1 MLKNRLI
8 ACLDV
13 RDGRVV
19 KGVRFE
25 NLRDSGD
32 PAVLATRYEAE
43 GADEIVMLDVSAT
56 RESRG
61 TAIATVR
68 AVRRVLGI
76 PLTVGGGVRS
86 EDDAA
91 ALLDAGADKVAINS
105 ASVAE
110 PALLTR
116 LAERFGRQCVVQ
128 AIDAKRRADGSGW
141 RVCTHAGTQ
150 ASMWDAVEFAGVA
163 AACGA
168 GELLVTSMDRDGT
181 GAGYDT
187 ELLRAIAERVDVP
200 VIASGGGRTPAQLS
214 DAIHAGASAV
224 LVASILHDGGSSVG
238 ALKQGLAVLGISMRL
253 ERAA

>member
-32 PAVLATRYEAE
+32 PATLAARYEAE

-56 RESRG
+56 REARG
-61 TAIATVR
+61 TALATVR
-68 AVRRVLGI
+68 DLRRVLGI

-86 EDDAA
+86 ETDAG
-91 ALLDAGADKVAINS
+91 ALLDAGADKVAVNS

-110 PALLTR
+110 PALLAR

-128 AIDAKRRADGSGW
+128 AIDAKRRTDGVGW
-141 RVCTHAGTQ
+141 MVCTHAGAR
-150 ASMWDAVEFAGVA
+150 ASTWDAAEFAGVA
-163 AACGA
+163 AASGA
-168 GELLVTSMDRDGT
+168 GELLVTSMDQDGT
-181 GAGYDT
+181 GAGYDV

-200 VIASGGGRTPAQLS
+200 VIASGGGRTPAQMCE
-214 DAIHAGASAV
+214 AIHAGASAV
-224 LVASILHDGGSSVG
+224 LVASILHDGGGSVG
-238 ALKQGLAVLGISMRL
+238 ELKKGLAALGISMRL
-253 ERAA
+253 ESAA